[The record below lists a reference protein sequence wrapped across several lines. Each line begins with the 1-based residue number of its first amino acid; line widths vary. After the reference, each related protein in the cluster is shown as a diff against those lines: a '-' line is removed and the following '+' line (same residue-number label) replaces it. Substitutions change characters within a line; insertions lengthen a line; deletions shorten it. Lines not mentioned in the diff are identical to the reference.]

1 MKRTLFLHVGYG
13 KTGSSAIQSWLAN
26 NSANLANQGFSY
38 TIKDTESIQYRISSG
53 NGGPLNGFLVGLRN
67 EEQFKQHYFNH
78 DLANT
83 IISSET
89 LSLSPDSIFKL
100 ENFCK
105 TNGIELKVIAYV
117 RDLADWTYSA
127 YVQGVKRHCS
137 LMSYSDYIIGLEA
150 FPHVFMAKM
159 MDEQFSNITFVHYN
173 SHKSDVVKPFSQ
185 WANIQAELLIPLA
198 NRKVNRTLTVDEI
211 KVVQRFV
218 SWRKRYFND
227 LDSFNISMLIS
238 DWLVNDYP
246 EKESEVGIS
255 EQNITLLKNQFGHVI
270 RDFNQSIGHKH
281 GFTLNCFNND
291 TLSEESIAQSSKE
304 QTCAEGLLESVL
316 SYVLSREDVGDRL
329 FRVTLLVEAYKINP
343 TMVEKLLEDKRWS
356 SYSAVRST
364 LHTLATLS
372 PEQLIG
378 LQELFYPAAKESARY
393 ELEPQDYLLF
403 RDAAL
408 ALENAKLDL
417 AYPLMKIALKG
428 RPNGKLIKDR
438 LRRYENKLSS

>member
-1 MKRTLFLHVGYG
+1 
-13 KTGSSAIQSWLAN
+13 
-26 NSANLANQGFSY
+26 
-38 TIKDTESIQYRISSG
+38 
-53 NGGPLNGFLVGLRN
+53 
-67 EEQFKQHYFNH
+67 
-78 DLANT
+78 
-83 IISSET
+83 
-89 LSLSPDSIFKL
+89 
-100 ENFCK
+100 
-105 TNGIELKVIAYV
+105 
-117 RDLADWTYSA
+117 
-127 YVQGVKRHCS
+127 
-137 LMSYSDYIIGLEA
+137 
-150 FPHVFMAKM
+150 
-159 MDEQFSNITFVHYN
+159 
-173 SHKSDVVKPFSQ
+173 
-185 WANIQAELLIPLA
+185 
-198 NRKVNRTLTVDEI
+198 
-211 KVVQRFV
+211 
-218 SWRKRYFND
+218 
-227 LDSFNISMLIS
+227 
-238 DWLVNDYP
+238 
-246 EKESEVGIS
+246 ESEVGMS

-291 TLSEESIAQSSKE
+291 TLSEENIAQSSTE
-304 QTCAEGLLESVL
+304 QTHAEGLLESVL

>member
-26 NSANLANQGFSY
+26 NSANLATQGFSY
-38 TIKDTESIQYRISSG
+38 TIKDTESIQYRVSSG

-137 LMSYSDYIIGLEA
+137 LMSYSDYIIGLET

-211 KVVQRFV
+211 
-218 SWRKRYFND
+218 
-227 LDSFNISMLIS
+227 
-238 DWLVNDYP
+238 
-246 EKESEVGIS
+246 
-255 EQNITLLKNQFGHVI
+255 
-270 RDFNQSIGHKH
+270 
-281 GFTLNCFNND
+281 
-291 TLSEESIAQSSKE
+291 
-304 QTCAEGLLESVL
+304 
-316 SYVLSREDVGDRL
+316 
-329 FRVTLLVEAYKINP
+329 
-343 TMVEKLLEDKRWS
+343 
-356 SYSAVRST
+356 
-364 LHTLATLS
+364 
-372 PEQLIG
+372 
-378 LQELFYPAAKESARY
+378 
-393 ELEPQDYLLF
+393 
-403 RDAAL
+403 
-408 ALENAKLDL
+408 
-417 AYPLMKIALKG
+417 
-428 RPNGKLIKDR
+428 
-438 LRRYENKLSS
+438 

>member
-1 MKRTLFLHVGYG
+1 
-13 KTGSSAIQSWLAN
+13 
-26 NSANLANQGFSY
+26 
-38 TIKDTESIQYRISSG
+38 
-53 NGGPLNGFLVGLRN
+53 
-67 EEQFKQHYFNH
+67 
-78 DLANT
+78 
-83 IISSET
+83 
-89 LSLSPDSIFKL
+89 
-100 ENFCK
+100 
-105 TNGIELKVIAYV
+105 
-117 RDLADWTYSA
+117 
-127 YVQGVKRHCS
+127 
-137 LMSYSDYIIGLEA
+137 
-150 FPHVFMAKM
+150 MAKM
-159 MDEQFSNITFVHYN
+159 MDEQFSHITFVHYN
-173 SHKSDVVKPFSQ
+173 SHKSDVVEPFSQ
-185 WANIQAELLIPLA
+185 WANIKTELLIPLA

-270 RDFNQSIGHKH
+270 TDFNQSIGHKH

-291 TLSEESIAQSSKE
+291 TLSEESIAQSSTE
-304 QTCAEGLLESVL
+304 QTHAEGLLESVL